1 MAEKL
6 PMLALS
12 PTMES
17 GTIVK
22 WHIAENSS
30 FSSGTVLCEVETD
43 KATMDYEATADGL
56 LRKIVVAEGG
66 KVRVG
71 EAIGITGAAEEDIS
85 SLLAEVQQPKAVE
98 KPEPEAQPAPEKPA
112 VQKGSTIAT
121 GASPVK
127 GRVPGGVIASPL
139 ARAMAKELGVHL
151 ASVSGSGPH
160 GRIVKADIE
169 RAATQNST
177 AVSSVSSGDPGAD
190 TMVPITEKRRS
201 IASRLTESKVNSPHF
216 YLTVSVVMD
225 TLLEARKLVN
235 LKIAPKLSLNAFF
248 MKFVAEALR
257 RHPAINA
264 SWGTD
269 AITQHGSVA
278 IALAVAQKDGL
289 ITPIVRNCAAKGVDA
304 IDHELRDLIVRAR
317 EGRLAPEEYTKGTFT
332 ISNLGSFGVR
342 EFTAI
347 INPPNAAI
355 LAIGEI
361 FREPFEKAD
370 GSVGFRSALNMTLSC
385 DHRLIDGAAAAAFA
399 ENLKTMIEHPVF
411 ALV

>member
-30 FSSGTVLCEVETD
+30 FTSGTVLCEVETD
-43 KATMDYEATADGL
+43 KATMDYEATTDGL

-71 EAIGITGAAEEDIS
+71 GTIGIIGAADEDIS
-85 SLLAEVQQPKAVE
+85 SLLAEVQQPKAAE
-98 KPEPEAQPAPEKPA
+98 KIEPVTQPEQEKQAAIA
-112 VQKGSTIAT
+112 VSAT
-121 GASPVK
+121 ATSASSVK
-127 GRVPGGVIASPL
+127 GHMPGGVIASPL

-160 GRIVKADIE
+160 GRIVKTDIE
-169 RAATQNST
+169 RAATQRST
-177 AVSSVSSGDPGAD
+177 AVQQISSGASD
-190 TMVPITEKRRS
+190 TMVPITDKRRI
-201 IASRLTESKVNSPHF
+201 IASRLTESKVNAPHF

-225 TLLEARKLVN
+225 VLLEARKQIN
-235 LKIAPKLSLNAFF
+235 LKSTPKLSLNAFLI
-248 MKFVAEALR
+248 KFVAEALR

-269 AITQHGSVA
+269 SIIQHGSVD

-289 ITPIVRNCAAKGVDA
+289 ITPIVRNCAAKGANA
-304 IDHELRDLIVRAR
+304 IDHELRDLIARAR
-317 EGRLAPEEYTKGTFT
+317 EGRLAPEEYTNGTFT
-332 ISNLGSFGVR
+332 ISNLGTFGVR

-355 LAIGEI
+355 LAIGGI

-385 DHRLIDGAAAAAFA
+385 DHRLIDGVAAAAFA
-399 ENLKTMIEHPVF
+399 ENLKAMIEHPVF
-411 ALV
+411 ALL